1 MSQEMINKI
10 RENIEKRFV
19 GKESVI
25 NNVLIALLA
34 GGHVLIEDVPGVGK
48 TTFAKALSRSIDAG
62 FSRIQFTP
70 DTLPTDVT
78 GTSHL
83 G

>member
-48 TTFAKALSRSIDAG
+48 TTFAKA
-62 FSRIQFTP
+62 
-70 DTLPTDVT
+70 
-78 GTSHL
+78 
-83 G
+83 